1 MASPPFNPAETLP
14 GDTDVVLQ
22 FPAVERAFRDI
33 IESWLLFEHG
43 RSGHHAFPVISTAAR
58 DSDTTWEVGSLIYNS
73 TLGKVQVTSSIDP
86 DVWVS
91 VGPEFPSG
99 TRMPFQQTTPPTGWT
114 KESNALYND
123 AVMGLTTGAVG
134 TAGATAIGS
143 VFAART
149 ITQANLPNVNLTAQ
163 TVDLDISW
171 RVDNR
176 GDPGGDNVVME
187 LALGTGLANDIDL
200 GHTHVVPLGGSGDTM
215 DFDVKRASFTIG
227 TKV

>member
-43 RSGHHAFPVISTAAR
+43 RSGHHAFPVISTGAR
-58 DSDTTWEVGSLIYNS
+58 DSDTTWEAGSLIYNS
-73 TLGKVQVTSSIDP
+73 TLGKLQVTSSIDP

-114 KESNALYND
+114 KESAAAYND
-123 AVMGLTTGAVG
+123 AVMGLTTGSVG
-134 TAGATAIGS
+134 TAGTTAIGS

-149 ITQANLPNVNLTAQ
+149 ITQANLPDINLTAEGP
-163 TVDLDISW
+163 TLGISY
-171 RVDNR
+171 RTDNR
-176 GDPGGDNVVME
+176 GDPGGTDVMME
-187 LALGTGLANDIDL
+187 LALGTGFAHDIDL
-200 GHTHVVPLGGSGDTM
+200 THTHVVPLGGDGEAM